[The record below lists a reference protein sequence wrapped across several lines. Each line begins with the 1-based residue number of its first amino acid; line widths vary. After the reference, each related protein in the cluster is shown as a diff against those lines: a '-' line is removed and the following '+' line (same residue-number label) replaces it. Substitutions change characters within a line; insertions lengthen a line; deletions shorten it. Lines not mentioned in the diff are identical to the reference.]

1 MSITNENTP
10 VVSVIVITYNAETT
24 IAQTIESIVAQKTD
38 YPFEIIIGED
48 CSPDNTY
55 SVCQQYAAK
64 HDNITLIRNS
74 SNLGLVHN
82 WINCLNL
89 CKGKYVMNCAG
100 DDYWHNPNKIQL
112 QVDFMEANPNCVA
125 CHTEIDVYN
134 ETTKRLTPSYKREK
148 GLKVPQG
155 KIQKEILAGRD
166 HISAVTL
173 CYRKSVLDERLP
185 KDKFIELKFPRE
197 DWPTLLIV
205 SAYGDIM
212 YLPVSTATYRVGI
225 ESVTRTS
232 DYGKIAQRLHRD
244 KIMTEYLYSLFPEW
258 GPFKDGPYFDNIK
271 YHQMML
277 AAYRNNDYKYA
288 KKFANLDC
296 YPTTATRMA
305 QTYVSF
311 KLYRL
316 YKMKQ

>member
-48 CSPDNTY
+48 CSLDNTY

-155 KIQKEILAGRD
+155 KIQKKILAGRD

-173 CYRKSVLDERLP
+173 CYRKSVLDKHLP
-185 KDKFIELKFPRE
+185 KDKYLEMQFPRE

-212 YLPVSTATYRVGI
+212 YLSVSTATYRVGV

-277 AAYRNNDYKYA
+277 AAYRNNDYKSA
-288 KKFANLDC
+288 K
-296 YPTTATRMA
+296 
-305 QTYVSF
+305 
-311 KLYRL
+311 
-316 YKMKQ
+316 